1 MTNANIRFAYFGTS
15 EFAVNVLDELKT
27 KGFLPTL
34 IVTTEDKPKGRKLV
48 LTPPPVK
55 VWATLNNIKYIQP
68 KTLRTPEF
76 VADFKSYDLDLSIV
90 ASYGKIIPKDVI
102 EAPKFKTL
110 NVHPSLLPKLRGSSP
125 IQSAILS
132 EDKTGVTIM
141 KIDELV
147 DHGPILSQKDVE
159 IDWPPYADV
168 LEKVCGKQGGEMLS
182 EILPK
187 WINGEVQEIEQ
198 DHEKATFTKKIEKS
212 DGEIKLSDDP
222 EVNLRKIRAFNV
234 WPSAFFFDD
243 EKRIV
248 IKSAH
253 IENNELILEKVVP
266 EGKKEMNYKDYLRGK
281 K

>member
-1 MTNANIRFAYFGTS
+1 MKNASIRFAYFGTS

-27 KGFLPTL
+27 NGFLPSL
-34 IVTTEDKPKGRKLV
+34 IVTTEDKPKGRKLL

-55 VWATLNNIKYIQP
+55 VWATLNNIKFIQP
-68 KTLRTPEF
+68 KTLKTSEF
-76 VADFKSYDLDLSIV
+76 ITEFKSYDLDLSIV

-102 EAPKFKTL
+102 EAPKHQTL

-125 IQSAILS
+125 IQSSILS
-132 EDKTGVTIM
+132 EDKSGVTIM

-147 DHGPILSQKDVE
+147 DHGPILLQKDVVIE
-159 IDWPPYADV
+159 WPPYANE

-182 EILPK
+182 EIIPK

-198 DHEKATFTKKIEKS
+198 NHNEATFTKKIEKS

-234 WPSAFFFDD
+234 WPNAFYFDD
-243 EKRIV
+243 NKRII
-248 IKSAH
+248 IKTAH
-253 IENNELILEKVVP
+253 IENGELILDRVVP
-266 EGKKEMNYKDYLRGK
+266 EGKKEMDYKDYLRGK